1 MTFYGE
7 KTLTLMEKSLVTMM
21 SFIIPARLESI
32 DGEDYYF

>member
-21 SFIIPARLESI
+21 
-32 DGEDYYF
+32 